1 MKKQLILRGLLGFP
15 LGMALGQLITIASS
29 AAAASGDYF
38 AVMPGFAEATGS
50 ELTAVALQALLCGMI
65 GTVFAA
71 GSVIWQLDS
80 WSIAAQSAAYF
91 AVGAFAMLPAAWI
104 ARWMEH
110 SLGGFAAYLGIYC
123 AIFVMVWLLQY
134 LGLRARLRRL
144 NSGLGK
150 NTPPAE
156 D

>member
-1 MKKQLILRGLLGFP
+1 MKLEVRLSPEYTEPTVLILADR
-15 LGMALGQLITIASS
+15 MT
-29 AAAASGDYF
+29 
-38 AVMPGFAEATGS
+38 E
-50 ELTAVALQALLCGMI
+50 E
-65 GTVFAA
+65 
-71 GSVIWQLDS
+71 LDS

-91 AVGAFAMLPAAWI
+91 AVGALAMLPAAWI

-123 AIFVMVWLLQY
+123 AIFVAVWLLQY
-134 LGLRARLRRL
+134 LGLRARLRRI